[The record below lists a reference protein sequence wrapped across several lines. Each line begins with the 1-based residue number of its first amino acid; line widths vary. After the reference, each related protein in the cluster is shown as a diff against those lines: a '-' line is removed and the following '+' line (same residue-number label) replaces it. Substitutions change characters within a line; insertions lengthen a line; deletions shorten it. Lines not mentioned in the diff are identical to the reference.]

1 MDDGVAYSTCQ
12 REQARN
18 AVYVQP
24 FPPAEQNIRSPAMTI
39 VTIQFRPATGI
50 TSYDPCRLSG
60 CAERDTSARFF
71 IRNLLSLCREAN
83 SSVFRPIAREP
94 GTSRRTG
101 SVRKYVGVILTLR
114 SLISF
119 AFAGRDKISSVP
131 ALKIPVDSQF
141 EKEFS
146 RRQDTMYIA
155 DDRAGL

>member
-1 MDDGVAYSTCQ
+1 
-12 REQARN
+12 
-18 AVYVQP
+18 
-24 FPPAEQNIRSPAMTI
+24 
-39 VTIQFRPATGI
+39 
-50 TSYDPCRLSG
+50 
-60 CAERDTSARFF
+60 
-71 IRNLLSLCREAN
+71 
-83 SSVFRPIAREP
+83 
-94 GTSRRTG
+94 
-101 SVRKYVGVILTLR
+101 VGVILTLR